1 MTKQKNKQKNKNKV
15 KDILGK
21 ELNDQLRNLASNLVG
36 RATLAA
42 RMGKSYG
49 TDRDIYTALG
59 YNKNPVFDDYYA
71 RYERQDIAQRIVDA
85 PVEATW
91 KEGPRVVET
100 EDPEDTEFE
109 KKWKELAKER
119 HIFHY
124 LARADKAT
132 GIGEYGVLF
141 LGFDDANNS
150 NPGKLA
156 EKASTLLYM
165 RPYTQANAEI
175 NEWEQ
180 DPANERYGLPLIYKL
195 QTSTAQKD
203 GTKSIDA
210 HWTRVI
216 HLAEGLLENDVYGRP
231 KLRLVLNRLQDLDLV
246 SGGSAE
252 MFWRGAFPGMAFKL
266 AEDATI
272 EGQDKSALEDEIEN
286 YVHDLKRY
294 MRIQGLDIQ
303 QLFIQVADPKNHF
316 DLLISL
322 ISAATGIPKRIL
334 TGSERGELASS
345 QDEKNWANRIDER
358 RKNYI
363 GPMVLTV
370 FIQRLID
377 VGVLPEP
384 KGGFIIEWSDLFAIG
399 EKDKSD
405 IAKVKAETLAAY
417 TNAMGADMII
427 PPVMFLKKF
436 MEFNADEI
444 KEIEEE
450 LGKIGKI
457 EEEEEITETT

>member
-1 MTKQKNKQKNKNKV
+1 MQKSKDNVKQ
-15 KDILGK
+15 IPGMI
-21 ELNDQLRNLASNLVG
+21 LNDQLKALASNLVG

-59 YNKNPVFDDYYA
+59 YNRNPVFDDYYA
-71 RYERQDIAQRIVDA
+71 RYKRQDVAIRIIDA

-91 KEGPRVVET
+91 KDDPQIVET

-109 KKWKELAKER
+109 KAWKELAEQR
-119 HIFHY
+119 HVFHY
-124 LARADKAT
+124 LARADKVT

-141 LGFDDANNS
+141 VGFDDANN
-150 NPGKLA
+150 NDPRQPV
-156 EKASTLLYM
+156 EEASALLYL
-165 RPYTQANAEI
+165 RPYTQDNAEI

-180 DPANERYGLPLIYKL
+180 DPTNERYGLPKIYKL
-195 QTSTAQKD
+195 QASTAQKD
-203 GTKSIDA
+203 GTRSIDA

-216 HLAEGLLENDVYGRP
+216 HLAEGLLENDVYGKP
-231 KLRLVLNRLQDLDLV
+231 KLKVVLNRLQDLDLV

-266 AEDATI
+266 AEDATM

-303 QLFIQVADPKNHF
+303 ELTVQVADPKNHF

-345 QDEKNWANRIDER
+345 QDEKNWASRIDER
-358 RKNYI
+358 RKNYV
-363 GPMVLTV
+363 GPMILRV
-370 FIQRLID
+370 FIQRLIG
-377 VGVLPEP
+377 VGILPEP
-384 KGGFIIEWSDLFAIG
+384 KGGFTIEWSDLFAIG

-417 TNAMGADMII
+417 ANAMGADMII
-427 PPVMFLKKF
+427 PPTMFLKKF
-436 MEFNADEI
+436 MEFDADEI

-450 LGKIGKI
+450 LGKMEPI
-457 EEEEEITETT
+457 EEE

>member
-1 MTKQKNKQKNKNKV
+1 MAKKKSGI
-15 KDILGK
+15 KDISGK
-21 ELNDQLRNLASNLVG
+21 DLNDQLRNLASNLVG

-71 RYERQDIAQRIVDA
+71 RYERQDVASRIIDA

-91 KEGPRVVET
+91 KEDPQIIET

-109 KKWKELAKER
+109 KAWKGLAKQR
-119 HIFHY
+119 HVFHY
-124 LARADKAT
+124 LSRADKVT
-132 GIGEYGVLF
+132 GIGEYGILL
-141 LGFDDANNS
+141 LGFNDIKNDNTRE
-150 NPGKLA
+150 PV

-165 RPYTQANAEI
+165 RPYTQDNAEI

-180 DPANERYGLPLIYKL
+180 DPTNERYGLPKIYKL
-195 QTSTAQKD
+195 QASTAQKD
-203 GTKSIDA
+203 GTKSIEA

-216 HLAEGLLENDVYGRP
+216 HLAEGLIENDVYGKP
-231 KLRLVLNRLQDLDLV
+231 KLRIVLNRLQDLDLV

-266 AEDATI
+266 AEDATM
-272 EGQDKSALEDEIEN
+272 EGQDKTKLEDEIEN

-303 QLFIQVADPKNHF
+303 QLSIQVADPKNHF
-316 DLLISL
+316 DILISL

-345 QDEKNWANRIDER
+345 QDEKNWASRIDER

-363 GPMVLTV
+363 GPMVLRV

-384 KGGFIIEWSDLFAIG
+384 KEFEIEWSDLFAIG

-405 IAKVKAETLAAY
+405 IAKIKTETLVAY
-417 TNAMGADMII
+417 SNAMGADMII
-427 PPVMFLKKF
+427 PPSMFLKKF
-436 MEFNADEI
+436 LQMDADEI

-450 LGKIGKI
+450 LGKMELIEV
-457 EEEEEITETT
+457 EEEVEEEGKEA

>member
-1 MTKQKNKQKNKNKV
+1 MPKNKANI
-15 KDILGK
+15 KDIPGK
-21 ELNDQLRNLASNLVG
+21 DLNDQLRNLASNLVG

-71 RYERQDIAQRIVDA
+71 RYERQDVAGRIIDA

-91 KEGPRVVET
+91 KEDPQIIET
-100 EDPEDTEFE
+100 EGPEDTEFE
-109 KKWKELAKER
+109 KAWKALAKQR

-124 LARADKAT
+124 LARADKVA
-132 GIGEYGVLF
+132 GIGEYGILL
-141 LGFDDANNS
+141 LGFDDGGDTRD
-150 NPGKLA
+150 PV
-156 EKASTLLYM
+156 EDASTLLYM
-165 RPYTQANAEI
+165 RPYTQNNAEI
-175 NEWEQ
+175 NEWEE
-180 DPANERYGLPLIYKL
+180 DPTNERYGLPKIYQL
-195 QTSTAQKD
+195 QASTAQKD
-203 GTKSIDA
+203 GTKSIEA
-210 HWTRVI
+210 HWSRVI
-216 HLAEGLLENDVYGRP
+216 HLAEGLLENDVYGKP
-231 KLRLVLNRLQDLDLV
+231 KLRIVLNRLQDLDLI

-266 AEDATI
+266 DEDATI

-303 QLFIQVADPKNHF
+303 QLSIQVADPKNHF

-345 QDEKNWANRIDER
+345 QDEKNWASRIDER

-363 GPMVLTV
+363 GPMVLRI

-384 KGGFIIEWSDLFAIG
+384 KEFEIEWSDLFAIG

-405 IAKVKAETLAAY
+405 IAKIKAETLAAY
-417 TNAMGADMII
+417 TNAMGADLII
-427 PPVMFLKKF
+427 PPAMFLKKF
-436 MEFNADEI
+436 LQMDADEI

-450 LGKIGKI
+450 LGKVEPIEIEEI
-457 EEEEEITETT
+457 EEEEVEA